1 MSHIL
6 QAYIPEIYMGL
17 SSLLVHKLRTMLTM
31 LGMIF
36 GVGAVVA
43 MLAITAGVEKEM
55 LSYIDLLGVN
65 NIIIEAKEAVD
76 RNELQARR
84 AISPA

>member
-1 MSHIL
+1 MST
-6 QAYIPEIYMGL
+6 AC
-17 SSLLVHKLRTMLTM
+17 
-31 LGMIF
+31 IF

-65 NIIIEAKEAVD
+65 NIIVEAREASNEEELTQRRKVSQGLSFKDVRALRDNLPLAIAKEALEG
-76 RNELQARR
+76 RL
-84 AISPA
+84 